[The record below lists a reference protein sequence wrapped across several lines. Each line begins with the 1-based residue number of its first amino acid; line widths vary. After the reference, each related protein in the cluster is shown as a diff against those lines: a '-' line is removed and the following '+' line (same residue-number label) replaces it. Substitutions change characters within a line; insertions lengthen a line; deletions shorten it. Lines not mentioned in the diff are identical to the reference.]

1 MIANNTFRNTKHYNS
16 LSKQKNIKNKRLT
29 LPKSIK
35 IK

>member
-16 LSKQKNIKNKRLT
+16 LIKQKDIKNKRLIR
-29 LPKSIK
+29 PKSIK